1 MQDLFSGKFQS
12 KGTITELYDVNQ
24 KIKIV
29 KVFEGKAGMVSLN
42 GALLHPQQSQTDELE
57 MFEVETQVN
66 D

>member
-12 KGTITELYDVNQ
+12 KGTITDLYNVNQ

-42 GALLHPQQSQTDELE
+42 GALLHPQ
-57 MFEVETQVN
+57 
-66 D
+66 